1 MNNID
6 PEKIAKD
13 LERTLNRHGF
23 SYQFAVLDRADEL
36 RENRLSTWYL
46 EGTEIPAGKGNDAT
60 HIDFVLFQKPQFR
73 REVASNLFLIAE
85 CKRVDPARAVWAFAR
100 KPYNWPFPSQTDS
113 YIQFERLEKT
123 DTVRPHYRNTQI
135 KYTDQPIYDLPFDLK
150 TNEKGD
156 ASDTSGRSAINN
168 AVAQVLRGTKGFLEL
183 VHEINKN
190 DSAPCRFTFLP
201 AIFTTARLF
210 TTDSSIIATDLE
222 HGQVDSHSLSVNE
235 RPWLWFN
242 FNRSTSFLP
251 EVPAD
256 PVSHQCYN
264 HWFLQFTRTIAI
276 VGPNGID
283 TFLKDHRADRYLNDS
298 PLS

>member
-1 MNNID
+1 MSNTD

-13 LERTLNRHGF
+13 LEITLNRHGF
-23 SYQFAVLDRADEL
+23 SYQFAVMDRADEL

-46 EGTEIPAGKGNDAT
+46 EGTEIPAGKGNDET
-60 HIDFVLFQKPQFR
+60 HIDFVLYQRPKYSN
-73 REVASNLFLIAE
+73 EVTSNLFLIAE
-85 CKRVDPARAVWAFAR
+85 CKRVDPARAIWAFAR
-100 KPYNWPFPSQTDS
+100 APYNWPFPSQTDS
-113 YIQFERLEKT
+113 YIQFERLEKA

-150 TNEKGD
+150 TNAKGD

-183 VHEINKN
+183 VQDINKN
-190 DSAPCRFTFLP
+190 DPTPCRFTFLP

-210 TTDSSIIATDLE
+210 TTDSSIIGTDVE
-222 HGQVDSHSLSVNE
+222 RGQVDSNSISVNE

-242 FNRSTSFLP
+242 WNRSTSFTP
-251 EVPAD
+251 D
-256 PVSHQCYN
+256 VSANSVRRQDLN
-264 HWFLQFTRTIAI
+264 HWFLRFTRTIAI

-283 TFLKDHRADRYLNDS
+283 TFLRDDRADRYFNDN
-298 PLS
+298 PLT